1 MEITGIRIKRV
12 TAEGP
17 LKGYATVYFDNCFA
31 VHGIKLISTG
41 GKSFALFPA
50 VKAADGSARNLCHPI
65 TAEFREYAEK
75 ELFEALEKAPYEDAE
90 APAAADGAD
99 GQGGED

>member
-12 TAEGP
+12 AAEGP

-50 VKAADGSARNLCHPI
+50 IKNADGSSRNLCHPI
-65 TAEFREYAEK
+65 TAEFRECVEK
-75 ELFEALEKAPYEDAE
+75 ELFEELERTPLDDVD
-90 APAAADGAD
+90 APAAAGEAEDLA
-99 GQGGED
+99 GED